1 MFGYFSC
8 INEKQF
14 LAVFPVSIKK
24 KGLATFPISIKE
36 IFIKQVF
43 PLSVKREI
51 FDIHRNT
58 EQNKKEKLKYSISE
72 MAEKH

>member
-1 MFGYFSC
+1 M
-8 INEKQF
+8 
-14 LAVFPVSIKK
+14 
-24 KGLATFPISIKE
+24 ATFPVSIKE